1 MNINLIYEGKNYN
14 FDIPN
19 NVTIDYI
26 KELSSKIFNS
36 EKELLDLIYNNKKI
50 TENGDDILIRDL
62 IPEGESNAILTVQ
75 INHDKKIK
83 KKEEKMLPLAH
94 LKQKENDDDKKFMN
108 MKKNIMDIDN
118 DNKERKINKKIEK
131 KNLNKKEIDILK
143 NLYNNNF
150 NNNSKIRLILPNNK
164 NIYNHKTNNMKEKFN
179 NIYMQKNSELLGLIR
194 QFTDKIKKIYLIL
207 YNKYKSSNKNLSNS
221 VSTISIKTLRN
232 DRINFDSMDNSF
244 YELAIYEKKIMNY
257 LEIQIQYYKSL
268 LEILHNYDNN
278 NIEFNK
284 LTEFYHKLFIYIPED
299 SFSVKKNDNN
309 IKKNIDRNRNLINSN
324 SSINLTT
331 LNTNNNKLPSI
342 KIKNYKS
349 PMTKELIFNNK
360 INGNVNL
367 NKINMLMP
375 NKIKEIKESK
385 LYKSINSNKNNNN
398 IIEDDENISSNN
410 NTNKNNILDNISEK
424 NSIYD
429 IGEINTNRNNI
440 SIIKPKKKELQNKNE
455 IENNEVNTPIKE
467 IKINTRKSSMKTNN
481 PKAKY
486 PTDKKVLIDID
497 TNINANKKEKKVKDI
512 NTSSMT
518 INDSKFNMGKKF
530 LNKNM
535 KNSEYNFDYQF

>member
-207 YNKYKSSNKNLSNS
+207 YNKYKLSNKNLSNS

-467 IKINTRKSSMKTNN
+467 IKINTRKSSMRTNN

>member
-118 DNKERKINKKIEK
+118 NNKERKINKKIEK

-207 YNKYKSSNKNLSNS
+207 YNKYKLSNKNLSNS

-232 DRINFDSMDNSF
+232 DRINIDSMDNSF

-424 NSIYD
+424 NSIDD

>member
-207 YNKYKSSNKNLSNS
+207 YNKYKLSNKNLSNS

-232 DRINFDSMDNSF
+232 DRINIDSMDNSF

-467 IKINTRKSSMKTNN
+467 IKINTRKSSIRTNN

>member
-118 DNKERKINKKIEK
+118 NNKERKINKKIEK

-207 YNKYKSSNKNLSNS
+207 YNKYKLSNKNLSNS

-232 DRINFDSMDNSF
+232 DRINIDSMDNSF

-467 IKINTRKSSMKTNN
+467 IKINTRKSSMRTNN

-530 LNKNM
+530 LNKNT

>member
-118 DNKERKINKKIEK
+118 NNKERKINKKIEK

-207 YNKYKSSNKNLSNS
+207 YNKYKLSNKNLSNS

-232 DRINFDSMDNSF
+232 DRINIDSMDNSF

-467 IKINTRKSSMKTNN
+467 IKINTRKSSMRTNN

>member
-118 DNKERKINKKIEK
+118 NNKERKINKKIEK
-131 KNLNKKEIDILK
+131 NYLNKKEIDILK

-207 YNKYKSSNKNLSNS
+207 YNKYKLSNKNLSNS

-232 DRINFDSMDNSF
+232 DRINIDSMDNSF

-467 IKINTRKSSMKTNN
+467 IKINTRKSSIRTNN

>member
-118 DNKERKINKKIEK
+118 NNKERKINKKIEK

-207 YNKYKSSNKNLSNS
+207 FNKYKLSNKNLSNS

-232 DRINFDSMDNSF
+232 DRINIDSMDNSF

>member
-118 DNKERKINKKIEK
+118 NNKERKINKKIEK

-207 YNKYKSSNKNLSNS
+207 YNKYKLSNKNLSNS

-232 DRINFDSMDNSF
+232 DRINIDSMDNSF

>member
-118 DNKERKINKKIEK
+118 NKERKINKKIEK
-131 KNLNKKEIDILK
+131 NYLNKKEIDILK

-207 YNKYKSSNKNLSNS
+207 YNKYKLSNKNLSNS

-232 DRINFDSMDNSF
+232 DRINIDSMDNSF

-467 IKINTRKSSMKTNN
+467 IKINTRKSSIRTNN